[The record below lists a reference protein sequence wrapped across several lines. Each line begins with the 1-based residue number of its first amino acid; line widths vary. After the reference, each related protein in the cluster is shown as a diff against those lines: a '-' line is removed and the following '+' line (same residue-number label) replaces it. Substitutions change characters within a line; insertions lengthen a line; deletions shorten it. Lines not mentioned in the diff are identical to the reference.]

1 MQMESEDWELR
12 RFGHWSAEAQ
22 SMCLPSYKSAFLF
35 LARIAL
41 DLIHEYLRLRL
52 EQKPS
57 EPSALSI
64 RQVRHIN
71 KTTNLQLIIG
81 HIANA

>member
-1 MQMESEDWELR
+1 METEQWELR
-12 RFGHWSAEAQ
+12 RFGQWSSEAQ

-64 RQVRHIN
+64 RQVPKLKNIL
-71 KTTNLQLIIG
+71 TVLV
-81 HIANA
+81 